1 MDLLTN
7 LFLGQPLWMWLGFL
21 GLVIALL
28 AFDLGVLHR
37 KAHEIGVRESL
48 WLSAFYITVGL
59 LFSLWVWRHL
69 GQAAALATQV
79 RAREDEDALGRGR
92 ERGDDVGYGQRDAL
106 TA

>member
-1 MDLLTN
+1 MEVLL
-7 LFLGQPLWMWLGFL
+7 LDFLGKPLWTWAVFL
-21 GLVIALL
+21 ALVLALL
-28 AFDLGVLHR
+28 VFDLGVLHR